1 MSPSDGNSR
10 DVGGG
15 CIFRKHGP
23 SEPQGE
29 HLNPGH
35 PNAQRTRRA
44 GEETTPLPPGCLTH
58 STVSCSGKSSSPA
71 SWPRQG
77 QPCAF
82 HTLPVAPSSL
92 WRAEGWSWMPEGRLY
107 PPSEVGKPSSTGR
120 TAGCLAPDTCS
131 PIRVTPGLRQAYGF
145 PEGRALGLPSRG
157 LSQTKLQH
165 HFKGTEDSG
174 CHENLK
180 PCPRFWNTPGYRVWE
195 ATRWQ

>member
-1 MSPSDGNSR
+1 MVICYCSPRTRIQGPTVCRASHMSPSDGNSR

-15 CIFRKHGP
+15 CIFQKRGP

-35 PNAQRTRRA
+35 PNAQRARQA

-120 TAGCLAPDTCS
+120 TAGCLAQTLAPPYGS
-131 PIRVTPGLRQAYGF
+131 PQGYAKPMAFQ
-145 PEGRALGLPSRG
+145 RAEPWV
-157 LSQTKLQH
+157 
-165 HFKGTEDSG
+165 
-174 CHENLK
+174 
-180 PCPRFWNTPGYRVWE
+180 CPAEV
-195 ATRWQ
+195 